1 MLLPAGHLENENHF
15 QDRPAKGGQKFD
27 RKKKIKK
34 EAGVT
39 PLPPAS

>member
-1 MLLPAGHLENENHF
+1 MIFIFKIGPPF
-15 QDRPAKGGQKFD
+15 GGQKFD
-27 RKKKIKK
+27 KEKKIKK